1 MALSETKTL
10 TSERNAT
17 YVKSNPGRRLTGT
30 VEENKNAFDKFPQL
44 NMDKHNA
51 LVDLLITLGID
62 SIVDDLDSRYTKTET
77 DTKISTET
85 NNLIEKIEFTADDG
99 KFKITTKGGKETVID
114 TVLEKVPA
122 SFELVTEAGKQ
133 YLKVINQDGTSS
145 QTDVS
150 SLFNVYRFVDSD
162 TVDFTE
168 SPTYTVTA
176 IIKNNSITLDHLSLA
191 AVSTL
196 EGYVSSSAGS
206 ATAAAG
212 SATEAE
218 TSANNASTFA
228 QSAKGYS
235 ESAASSKNAAEAS
248 ATAAAN
254 AAQTAN
260 SKANAANSSAIT
272 AQSYA
277 VGGTGTRQGEDT
289 DNAKHYYQMAKEVV
303 GEDFV
308 TRSEL
313 TTALDG
319 KVDKEAGKGL
329 STNDYNNTDKG
340 KVDNLPANTNT
351 ALAGK
356 VDKIAGKG
364 LSTNDYTTT
373 EKNKVANLPAN
384 TNAELNKKANTSD
397 VYSKTDADGRFAKT
411 VTYTATVGTA
421 WTAKTGYVQQTITV
435 NGILA
440 TDNPIIDLVTSTA
453 DFAAQQEAWGKV
465 FKVTTAANSITLYA
479 SETTEKAIS
488 LQIKVVR

>member
-10 TSERNAT
+10 TSERNAV
-17 YVKSNPGRRLTGT
+17 YVKSNPGRRLTGP

-122 SFELVTEAGKQ
+122 SFELVTESGKQ
-133 YLKVINQDGTSS
+133 YLKVTNQDGTSS
-145 QTDVS
+145 KTDVS
-150 SLFNVYRFVDSD
+150 ALFNVYRFEDSD
-162 TVDFTE
+162 TIDFTE

-176 IIKNNSITLDHLSLA
+176 IVKKNSITLEHLSLA

-196 EGYVSSSAGS
+196 EGYVSSAAGS

-235 ESAASSKNAAEAS
+235 ESSASSKNAAEAS

-289 DNAKHYYQMAKEVV
+289 DNAKYYYQLAKDVA
-303 GEDFV
+303 GKDFV
-308 TRSEL
+308 TQSEFAAAYETVL
-313 TTALDG
+313 GEFTEMLAK
-319 KVDKEAGKGL
+319 KVDKIEGKGL
-329 STNDYNNTDKG
+329 STNDYNNAAKG
-340 KVDNLPANTNT
+340 KVD
-351 ALAGK
+351 
-356 VDKIAGKG
+356 
-364 LSTNDYTTT
+364 
-373 EKNKVANLPAN
+373 NLPAN

-397 VYSKTDADGRFAKT
+397 VYNKSDADERFAKT

-421 WTAKTGYVQQTITV
+421 WTAKAGYVQQTITV

-479 SETTEKAIS
+479 SEATEKSIS